1 MLVSSGAGTS
11 FATLVDL
18 SGRTRKQHA
27 PVHYLT
33 LMKRIMRMMILKM
46 KMMIMKMILFTTTE

>member
-27 PVHYLT
+27 PVHYLM

>member
-18 SGRTRKQHA
+18 SGRTRKQPA

-46 KMMIMKMILFTTTE
+46 KMMIMKMILFTTME